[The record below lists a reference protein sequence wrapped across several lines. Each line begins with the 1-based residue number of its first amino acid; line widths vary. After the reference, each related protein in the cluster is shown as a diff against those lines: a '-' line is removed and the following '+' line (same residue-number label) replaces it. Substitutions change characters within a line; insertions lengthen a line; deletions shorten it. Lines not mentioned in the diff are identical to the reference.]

1 MIFSFDYYGDFSQYD
16 REDFVIGAIEF
27 DSNGKHYIVDLIGE
41 TDYDFEKDHIGGRC
55 KCDVEVLSPEEEI
68 SDEELAKVIL
78 EMDKSTFRFNI
89 FDDGVEPEYRKFE
102 GTLMFNNNEVEI
114 EKIGKQSMTVRNF
127 FDLLRKY
134 PDWDKDIVIENQKTK
149 MLDDIVDIVC
159 DERNGN
165 LIIVKREN

>member
-1 MIFSFDYYGDFSQYD
+1 MIFCFDYYGDFSQYD

-27 DSNGKHYIVDLIGE
+27 DSNGKHYIVDLVGE

-68 SDEELAKVIL
+68 SNEELANVIL
-78 EMDKSTFRFNI
+78 KMDKSTFRFNI
-89 FDDGVEPEYRKFE
+89 FDDGFEPEYRKFE
-102 GTLMFNNNEVEI
+102 GTLMFNGKSVEI
-114 EKIGKQSMTVRNF
+114 EKIGKQPMSVRQF
-127 FDLLRKY
+127 FDILRKY

-149 MLDDIVDIVC
+149 MLDDVVDIVC